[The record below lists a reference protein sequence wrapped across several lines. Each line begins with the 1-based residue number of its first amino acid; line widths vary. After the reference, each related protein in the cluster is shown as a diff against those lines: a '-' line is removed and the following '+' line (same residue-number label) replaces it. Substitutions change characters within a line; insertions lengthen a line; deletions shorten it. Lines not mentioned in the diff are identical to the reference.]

1 MAPLRHPTGDAFL
14 VGLVSS
20 TAGPI
25 YSWVISVII
34 SAIIIIIISSSSSS
48 SNLQYLLEGLLS
60 CKIGYSKR
68 AFISRGEVAG

>member
-34 SAIIIIIISSSSSS
+34 SAIIIIIISSSSS
-48 SNLQYLLEGLLS
+48 NLQYLLEGLLS